1 MTNEILFYRCGD
13 EFREFSNFAPYPIIL
28 DGRRWPT
35 AEHYFQA
42 AKFSDKSDQEA
53 VRKANTPLLAARL
66 GRDRKRKLRRDWESA
81 KVGVMKKAVLAKFS
95 QHEDLRVLLLSTNES
110 KIVEHTEH
118 DRYWGDG
125 GDGRGRNMLGRILME
140 VRNELR
146 KDA

>member
-1 MTNEILFYRCGD
+1 
-13 EFREFSNFAPYPIIL
+13 
-28 DGRRWPT
+28 
-35 AEHYFQA
+35 
-42 AKFSDKSDQEA
+42 
-53 VRKANTPLLAARL
+53 
-66 GRDRKRKLRRDWESA
+66 
-81 KVGVMKKAVLAKFS
+81 MKKAVLAKFS